1 MKNCLLPLLL
11 LLLPMKMYTQ
21 DSLSKTPSK
30 LVLDFPLLELP
41 HLRYAA
47 DMRYNKSLDKLS
59 GGKTNPTA
67 NDYLSGFES
76 LSMQQALAITKNLH
90 STNYYLNNKLWN
102 KSVSYTHLDVYKRQ
116 CLLYIGFSDEMKA
129 MRFFAWWYGACL
141 LYTSRCV

>member
-21 DSLSKTPSK
+21 DSLSQTPSK

-102 KSVSYTHLDVYKRQ
+102 KWIKPETNKKALLNRMAAHFTSGVIDYTMTYYHMVF
-116 CLLYIGFSDEMKA
+116 CPVWIHE
-129 MRFFAWWYGACL
+129 
-141 LYTSRCV
+141 